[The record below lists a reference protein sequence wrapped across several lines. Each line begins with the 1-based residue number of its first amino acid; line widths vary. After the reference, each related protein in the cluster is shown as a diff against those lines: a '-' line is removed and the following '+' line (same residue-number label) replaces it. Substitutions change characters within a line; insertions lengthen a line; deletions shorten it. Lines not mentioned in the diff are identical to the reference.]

1 MALALGRRAG
11 LAAVPEPRHSGSVR
25 DPGARRACVWL
36 RHLQHTR
43 CRERPAP
50 TGPCA
55 CRPSCLQVPLLRSVP
70 VRGLARGQ
78 LPFRPLAALH
88 RTGRPGCGPYRQW
101 AGQGPGQPARQ
112 LPGPVAPASVGRW
125 QVKLL
130 RACAV
135 PAGGRAR
142 FLGWGF
148 GAGAAKPQF
157 REQFLQRAET
167 PGLGHAG
174 RGRCPWGA
182 ARRVPLAFPRRA
194 RLGGARGSAG
204 LVSAADRCC
213 PCSPGQAAGPP
224 QLRGPSV
231 SWTQLWSDWLR
242 KRALAE
248 VLKILS
254 KSYSR

>member
-1 MALALGRRAG
+1 M
-11 LAAVPEPRHSGSVR
+11 AVPEPRHSGSVR

-157 REQFLQRAET
+157 GKRFLQRAET
-167 PGLGHAG
+167 PGLGRVG

-194 RLGGARGSAG
+194 RLSRARGSAG
-204 LVSAADRCC
+204 LAAQRGSRLSGARLRC
-213 PCSPGQAAGPP
+213 GPLLP
-224 QLRGPSV
+224 LLAWSGHGPSPSTV
-231 SWTQLWSDWLR
+231 VPQCPGRNSGQTGF
-242 KRALAE
+242 AN
-248 VLKILS
+248 VH
-254 KSYSR
+254 